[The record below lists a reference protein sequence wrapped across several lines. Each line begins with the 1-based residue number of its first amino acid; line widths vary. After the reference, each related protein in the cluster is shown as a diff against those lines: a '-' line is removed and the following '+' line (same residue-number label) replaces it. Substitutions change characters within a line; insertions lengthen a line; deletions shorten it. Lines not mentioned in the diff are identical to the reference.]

1 MVTTIQLNE
10 NVKKA
15 LDRIKSNKETY
26 EDVIVNLMQI
36 VEESKRKQEQLLI
49 EGYKEM
55 AEESLKI
62 AKEWGYLNGRI
73 RQEGEM
79 VEIKRGDIVM
89 ANLEPVTGS
98 EQGGVRPF

>member
-10 NVKKA
+10 DVKKA
-15 LDRIKSNKETY
+15 LDRIKSKKETY

-36 VEESKRKQEQLLI
+36 AEENKRKQEELLI

-62 AKEWGYLNGRI
+62 ANDWEETLMDGLDKDEKW
-73 RQEGEM
+73 
-79 VEIKRGDIVM
+79 
-89 ANLEPVTGS
+89 
-98 EQGGVRPF
+98 